1 MREVF
6 YVRNEFSLKFTANP
20 LETFISFLFARANGL
35 PNWQLFRLQ
44 LRSCK
49 NRKMK
54 HCKGMSRRAGQRRV
68 NVPSALETAVCGL
81 VAVPVVLEPLLAGL
95 PRKGGNA
102 RTGLVLRFRTR

>member
-6 YVRNEFSLKFTANP
+6 YVQNEFSLKFTANP
-20 LETFISFLFARANGL
+20 LETFIPFLSAKANRLRYG
-35 PNWQLFRLQ
+35 QFFRLQ

-49 NRKMK
+49 NREMK
-54 HCKGMSRRAGQRRV
+54 RCKGMSRRVGQRRV